1 MPRRRLAVSRR
12 RRGFTLME
20 VMLVLVI
27 LVILGS
33 LTVGM
38 FSSQQKQA
46 AIRSTRAQIGL
57 FKSPLDTYHLDMG
70 AYPST
75 DEGLAALSQA
85 PSSAANAANWAGPY
99 LEGTV
104 PTDPWGNAYQYQYP
118 GTKNTDRYDIWSF
131 GPDRSNGTDDDIYLN

>member
-1 MPRRRLAVSRR
+1 MSRRRLAAR

-46 AIRSTRAQIGL
+46 AIRSTRAQVGL
-57 FKSPLDTYHLDMG
+57 FKSPLDSYHLDMG
-70 AYPST
+70 SYPAT
-75 DEGLAALSQA
+75 DDGLNALSQA
-85 PSSAANAANWAGPY
+85 PSNASNSANWAGPY
-99 LEGTV
+99 LEGAI
-104 PTDPWGNAYQYQYP
+104 PTDPWGNPYQYQYP
-118 GTKNTDRYDIWSF
+118 GSRNADRYDIWSF
-131 GPDRSNGTDDDIYLN
+131 GPDGSNGTDDDIGNW

>member
-1 MPRRRLAVSRR
+1 MSRRRLAAR

-46 AIRSTRAQIGL
+46 AIRSTRAQVGL
-57 FKSPLDTYHLDMG
+57 FKSPLDSYHLDMG
-70 AYPST
+70 SYPAT
-75 DEGLAALSQA
+75 DDGLNALSQA
-85 PSSAANAANWAGPY
+85 PSNASNVANWAGPY
-99 LEGTV
+99 LEGAI
-104 PTDPWGNAYQYQYP
+104 PSDPWGNPYQYQYP
-118 GTKNTDRYDIWSF
+118 GSKNADKYDIWSF
-131 GPDRSNGTDDDIYLN
+131 GPDGSNGTDDDIGNW